1 MSYVRKFP
9 KDVEKTRT
17 IPFVFSDETR
27 DSYGTVFT
35 ADGWDLDRFNK
46 NGIALFN
53 HNTYSS
59 DPDMSIGTA
68 RAWVEGKKLL
78 GEITFEPAD
87 INPLAEKV
95 FRKYLNGTYKGVSVR
110 FFPLENGH
118 WGKGQEDVT
127 GENPTYYIG
136 RRELIEISVV
146 PIPSNK
152 NALTRSHE
160 AELTTEVQKDE
171 VFFTDGNIRY
181 VDVEEEEPES
191 DQPADNAGNTT
202 PDVEN
207 IIINAYRALGGLR

>member
-27 DSYGTVFT
+27 DSHGTIFT

-53 HNTYSS
+53 HNYSS
-59 DPDMSIGTA
+59 DPDMAVGTA
-68 RAWVEGKKLL
+68 RAWKEGKKLL
-78 GEITFEPAD
+78 GEITFESAE

-110 FFPLENGH
+110 FYPLENGH
-118 WGKGQEDVT
+118 WGEGEEDVT
-127 GENPTYYIG
+127 GKNPTYYIG
-136 RRELIEISVV
+136 KRELIEISVA
-146 PIPSNK
+146 PLPSNK

-160 AELTTEVQKDE
+160 TELTIEVQKDE
-171 VFFTDGNIRY
+171 GFFTDGNIRY
-181 VDVEEEEPES
+181 MEIEEEMENS
-191 DQPADNAGNTT
+191 QQDDNIEHLT
-202 PDVEN
+202 PNVD
-207 IIINAYRALGGLR
+207 IIINAYRALSGLHLTT